1 LLEIGRAKKVESGKE
16 ARDKQ
21 LGVLSQ
27 NDNTPKDQ
35 SAKINTQKEIAKA
48 AGTST
53 KILHRRLFMDDPAA
67 HAIDRIAFSQWQAQQ
82 HLDDDHEPIEQPA
95 HGLDAETVRAL
106 VLLVLPPCDVHLS
119 HTRLRTAFK
128 RFLILASLIDDQ
140 LAARGLDAIAQALTE
155 AGIKTTRAS
164 LSATHIELADLLGGT
179 RLGRSKEAR
188 EAYSKRA
195 KAIWGLRQR
204 EKSKRLPQASMGQE

>member
-1 LLEIGRAKKVESGKE
+1 MAEKKEGNANAAKTT
-16 ARDKQ
+16 
-21 LGVLSQ
+21 LSQ
-27 NDNTPKDQ
+27 NDIVDQ
-35 SAKINTQKEIAKA
+35 STPISTRAEIAKA

-53 KILHRRLFMDDPAA
+53 KILHRRLFMDDPAT

-82 HLDDDHEPIEQPA
+82 HLDDEHEPIEQPT

-128 RFLILASLIDDQ
+128 RFLILCSLIDDQ
-140 LAARGLDAIAQALTE
+140 LAARGLDAVAKALTE

-164 LSATHIELADLLGGT
+164 LSATHCELADLLGGT

-195 KAIWGLRQR
+195 KAIWGLRQKQR
-204 EKSKRLPQASMGQE
+204 SKRSPRGAQEQG

>member
-1 LLEIGRAKKVESGKE
+1 
-16 ARDKQ
+16 
-21 LGVLSQ
+21 
-27 NDNTPKDQ
+27 
-35 SAKINTQKEIAKA
+35 
-48 AGTST
+48 
-53 KILHRRLFMDDPAA
+53 
-67 HAIDRIAFSQWQAQQ
+67 
-82 HLDDDHEPIEQPA
+82 
-95 HGLDAETVRAL
+95 
-106 VLLVLPPCDVHLS
+106 VLPPCDVHLS

>member
-1 LLEIGRAKKVESGKE
+1 ME
-16 ARDKQ
+16 
-21 LGVLSQ
+21 
-27 NDNTPKDQ
+27 
-35 SAKINTQKEIAKA
+35 
-48 AGTST
+48 
-53 KILHRRLFMDDPAA
+53 DPAA
-67 HAIDRIAFSQWQAQQ
+67 HAVDRMAFQQWQAEQ
-82 HLDDDHEPIEQPA
+82 HLDDEHEQIEQPVHA
-95 HGLDAETVRAL
+95 LDAETVRAL

-164 LSATHIELADLLGGT
+164 LSATHCELADLLGGT

-204 EKSKRLPQASMGQE
+204 EKPKRAIRGAQAQQ